1 LVQCRVEA
9 RVGEDLAAQGHVVLA
24 EAP

>member
-1 LVQCRVEA
+1 LVQCTVEA